1 LQDDDERR
9 FGSED
14 GRQVKPALQQAGG
27 EEKFL
32 IAISWRVFMRSS
44 TSVSFA
50 RHGHKFQYE

>member
-1 LQDDDERR
+1 VQDDEWH

-14 GRQVKPALQQAGG
+14 GRQVKPALQQAEF

-32 IAISWRVFMRSS
+32 IAVSRRVFMCFG